1 MKRCL
6 QILILLFPAIL
17 FAESPP
23 VVMEDGKESYELGLN
38 LDLYEDKTG
47 KLTINDVIKPEL
59 LSQFKTSTKKV
70 PNFGFTKSHFW
81 ARVKI
86 TNPSKVK
93 GDWYLSFNYVL
104 QDRVSFYK
112 KGGVGGEEDFVEGGQ
127 WKRRVRAANKAA
139 SDVAADLVRD
149 YLGRSQAVSDKYYL
163 DKDIE
168 NRLLDGFEFKDTGDQ
183 ALAWAEIKKDLL
195 SSSPME
201 RLLCGDVGFGKTELA
216 IRACFLSSINGFGS
230 LVLAPTTILCKQLYF
245 SFKQRL

>member
-6 QILILLFPAIL
+6 QILIFLFPAIL
-17 FAESPP
+17 FAEAPP
-23 VVMEDGKESYELGLN
+23 VVMEEGKESYELGLH

-47 KLTINDVIKPEL
+47 KLTIDDVIKPEL

-112 KGGVGGEEDFVEGGQ
+112 KENGQRVSENMGDEIEFSKRKVKVRPFVLKLDTE
-127 WKRRVRAANKAA
+127 KNKTLIKN
-139 SDVAADLVRD
+139 SIMNF
-149 YLGRSQAVSDKYYL
+149 L
-163 DKDIE
+163 DKK
-168 NRLLDGFEFKDTGDQ
+168 NLLK
-183 ALAWAEIKKDLL
+183 
-195 SSSPME
+195 
-201 RLLCGDVGFGKTELA
+201 
-216 IRACFLSSINGFGS
+216 
-230 LVLAPTTILCKQLYF
+230 
-245 SFKQRL
+245 